1 MIKSYIYTH
10 HIVNKLTV
18 ALQIYSKVLMIQSG
32 MDILVYMYYWNPPVT
47 SYFCLNAPLFFRNG
61 ALEKYS
67 TIKIDVKIFQKYTE
81 LYRFDKW
88 KFQFLLPVTF
98 IVIYIT
104 DRPYTFE
111 FCCRVI
117 MLGQEY
123 LIITNYLTKPY
134 WNANFHA
141 QVKYL

>member
-1 MIKSYIYTH
+1 MFITVQCKFLSITMIKSYIYTH

-47 SYFCLNAPLFFRNG
+47 WYFCLNAPLFFRNG

-88 KFQFLLPVTF
+88 KFQFLLSVTF

-111 FCCRVI
+111 FGCVI
-117 MLGQEY
+117 TLGQEY
-123 LIITNYLTKPY
+123 LIITNYLT
-134 WNANFHA
+134 N
-141 QVKYL
+141 

>member
-1 MIKSYIYTH
+1 MFITVQCKFLSITK
-10 HIVNKLTV
+10 VNKLTV

-111 FCCRVI
+111 FCCVI
-117 MLGQEY
+117 TLGQEY
-123 LIITNYLTKPY
+123 LIITNYLT
-134 WNANFHA
+134 N
-141 QVKYL
+141 

>member
-1 MIKSYIYTH
+1 MFITVQCKFLSITMIKSYIYTH

-67 TIKIDVKIFQKYTE
+67 TIKINVKIFQKYTE

-88 KFQFLLPVTF
+88 KFQFLLSVTF

-104 DRPYTFE
+104 DRPVLLNFVVN
-111 FCCRVI
+111 CVI
-117 MLGQEY
+117 TLGQEY
-123 LIITNYLTKPY
+123 LIITNYLT
-134 WNANFHA
+134 N
-141 QVKYL
+141 